1 MPFAIGRLPA
11 FLTARPTPRPVLPGQ
26 PYALMAWTGG
36 RGLALPS
43 AAPVTPQMRASGTW
57 ANGNEFGCAWLADH
71 VQQRGIDTVLR
82 LDDRGAAGKPYG
94 GAELQTTKTYA
105 SGRLEASI
113 QAVACPG
120 VITSLFTYTG
130 QPHDEIDI
138 EFLGN
143 DPTKVQLGYFTNG
156 KHYAVEHLDLGFD
169 ASKEMHSYA
178 FEWGPD
184 AIRWYVDGRLVKTA
198 TAADGPLPTHP
209 QQLMANV
216 WPTQGI
222 DGWAGRFQYPGRPLE
237 ATYRNITY
245 TPRA

>member
-1 MPFAIGRLPA
+1 MLMPIGGLPA
-11 FLTARPTPRPVLPGQ
+11 FLTTPPRPRQVAPGQ
-26 PYALMAWTGG
+26 PPALLAWGAG
-36 RGLALPS
+36 RALAVPS
-43 AAPVTPQMRASGTW
+43 TAPMTPQLRASGTW
-57 ANGNEFGCAWLADH
+57 ANGAPFGCAWLADH
-71 VQQRGIDTVLR
+71 VQQRGLDTVLR
-82 LDDRGAAGKPYG
+82 LDDRGALGKAYG
-94 GAELQTTKTYA
+94 GAELATPKAY
-105 SGRLEASI
+105 SYGRLEATF

-130 QPHDEIDI
+130 QPHDEIDVEI
-138 EFLGN
+138 LGN

-156 KHYAVEHLDLGFD
+156 KHYAVELVDLGFD
-169 ASKEMHSYA
+169 ASKGLHSYA

-184 AIRWYVDGRLVKTA
+184 AIRWYVDGHLVKTA
-198 TAADGPLPTHP
+198 TAADGPLPSHP

-237 ATYRNITY
+237 ACYRNITY